1 MLIQAIQ
8 STQND
13 NTVYSASM
21 SVRDLA
27 KVTEIDF
34 ADPMT
39 GKDGYQRKPN
49 DRRFYEIANYLT
61 YDNSMM
67 PPAIV
72 LSYRGKLNKKKI
84 DGDIVRI
91 DFDETEKLYV
101 IDGQHRLGGLKVI
114 AGLYVDPDTKATVH
128 DFEQYEAR
136 FAKFEMPVVI
146 IESPSVQVEAYQFA
160 KINSEAKKVNK
171 FLANESIL
179 RGGGP
184 APTGKLAWMTRAT
197 AVTNFLNEDSSSPF
211 KNNLKHPNSPRGHV
225 YFCSMLGMTNA
236 LDSIVTNQTYAAL
249 WAKESRQIQQMIADY
264 WSAWKEV
271 MPFCFETVKK
281 EENHKDFALFKSSG
295 LIAVNYCMIPIV
307 ERIGER
313 YPSKDQFVK
322 VIRKLGTYVSR
333 EYWHVNSPN
342 GMNRRLGK
350 GPILE
355 EAGAIANKIL
365 DIKL

>member
-27 KVTEIDF
+27 KITEIDF
-34 ADPMT
+34 ADPLT
-39 GKDGYQRKPN
+39 KKDGYQRKPN

-91 DFDETEKLYV
+91 DFDETEKLFV
-101 IDGQHRLGGLKVI
+101 IDGQHRLGGLKLI
-114 AGLYVDPDTKATVH
+114 AGLYVHPETGVTVH
-128 DFEQYEAR
+128 DFVKFESKY
-136 FAKFEMPVVI
+136 AKFEMPVVI
-146 IESPSVQVEAYQFA
+146 IESPTVQVEAYQFA

-184 APTGKLAWMTRAT
+184 APTGKVAWMTRAT
-197 AVTNFLNEDSSSPF
+197 AVTKFLNEDSSSPF
-211 KNNLKHPNSPRGHV
+211 RGKLKHPNSIRGHD
-225 YFCSMLGMTNA
+225 YFCSMLGMTNS
-236 LDSIVTNQTYAAL
+236 LDSIVMNQTYTAL
-249 WAKESRQIQQMIADY
+249 WAKDAERIQQMVANY
-264 WSAWKEV
+264 WSAWQEV
-271 MPFCFETVKK
+271 MPYCFETVKK

-295 LIAVNYCMIPIV
+295 LIAINYCMIPIV

-313 YPSKDQFVK
+313 YPSKDAFVK

-333 EYWHVNSPN
+333 EYWHVNSPE

-350 GPILE
+350 GPILQ
-355 EAGAIANKIL
+355 EAGSIANKIL

>member
-91 DFDETEKLYV
+91 DFDETEKLFV

-184 APTGKLAWMTRAT
+184 APTGKQAWMTRAT
-197 AVTNFLNEDSSSPF
+197 AVTNFLNEDDSSPF
-211 KNNLKHPNSPRGHV
+211 QGNLKHPNSPRGHV
-225 YFCSMLGMTNA
+225 YFCSMLGMTNS
-236 LDSIVTNQTYAAL
+236 LDSIVMNQTYTGL
-249 WAKESRQIQQMIADY
+249 WAKDAERIKQMVADY
-264 WSAWKEV
+264 WSAWKEI
-271 MPFCFETVKK
+271 MPYAFETVKK

-295 LIAVNYCMIPIV
+295 LIAINYCMIPIV
-307 ERIGER
+307 EQIGER
-313 YPSKDQFVK
+313 YPTKSDFVK
-322 VIRKLGTYVSR
+322 FIRKLGKYVSR
-333 EYWHVNSPN
+333 EYWHVNSPE
-342 GMNRRLGK
+342 GMNRCLGK
-350 GPILE
+350 GPIIE
-355 EAGAIANKIL
+355 EAEKIVHKIL
-365 DIKL
+365 DTKP